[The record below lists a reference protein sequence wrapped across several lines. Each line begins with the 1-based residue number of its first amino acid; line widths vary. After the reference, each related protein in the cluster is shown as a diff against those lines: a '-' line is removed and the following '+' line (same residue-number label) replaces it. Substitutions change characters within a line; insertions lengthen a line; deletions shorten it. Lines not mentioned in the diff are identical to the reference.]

1 MMTSNRSLKKPLTWF
16 DRLTTSGYLPIVSTL
31 PPFALS
37 VSEGERSILKRPT
50 RTLILGALA
59 VISITVI
66 LFGCEMHSRA
76 KQIMQ
81 QQKCLECHTI
91 NGKGGAVGPNLSNVG
106 SRRSRDY
113 IIQQLKDPKS
123 HNPDTQMPSF
133 KDLPEQDL
141 KDVADYLASLK

>member
-1 MMTSNRSLKKPLTWF
+1 MTSKALTLFILLCISL
-16 DRLTTSGYLPIVSTL
+16 IV
-31 PPFALS
+31 
-37 VSEGERSILKRPT
+37 
-50 RTLILGALA
+50 
-59 VISITVI
+59 VIP
-66 LFGCEMHSRA
+66 GCTMHSRA

-91 NGKGGAVGPNLSNVG
+91 HGKGGSVGPNLSNVG

-113 IIQQLKDPKS
+113 IFQQLKEPKS

-141 KDVADYLASLK
+141 KAVVDYLTSLK